1 MVGLNMSF
9 VWTEDVLRAARRLY
23 MEEGLSASE
32 SARRL
37 GTTSS
42 ALIGKAHRMG
52 WAAERDPGLA
62 VANQV
67 RGGRTAARALRPSPP
82 RLAPSPGPVADS
94 APRPWLERAPGQCA
108 FPVSG
113 DGEAVM
119 SCCAP
124 SGLRPYCPAHAARM
138 YVRRSPAQMQAL
150 DRIADWVDRLEQP
163 ARSDAATTR

>member
-9 VWTEDVLRAARRLY
+9 CWSEDVLRAARRLY
-23 MEEGLSASE
+23 VEEGLSASE

-37 GTTSS
+37 GVTRS

-52 WAAERDPGLA
+52 WAAERDPRLA
-62 VANQV
+62 IANQL
-67 RGGRTAARALRPSPP
+67 RGGRAVARALRPARPDVPLPP
-82 RLAPSPGPVADS
+82 QPAVAC
-94 APRPWLERAPGQCA
+94 APRPWMQRAPGQCA

-124 SGLRPYCPAHAARM
+124 SGLRSYCPAHAAAM
-138 YVRRSPAQMQAL
+138 YVRRSAAQMQAL
-150 DRIADWVDRLEQP
+150 DRIADWVERLEQP
-163 ARSDAATTR
+163 AAPRAEGGR